1 MKNYVKPVIVA
12 NNEIAESVYM
22 ASGDGSW
29 SSDCWTIEAHC
40 CQDWNGSAKVYEAKA
55 THSTDYVHISG
66 CTVVTATCS
75 ATLDASKSYAEFPS
89 TVSGNTITIT
99 RELLADSYHSGDN
112 YTFKIWASTGV
123 EGTTK
128 ALSMDSITISCRH
141 DTNVQGGID

>member
-40 CQDWNGSAKVYEAKA
+40 CQDWNGSAKIYEATA
-55 THSTDYVHISG
+55 THSTDYVH
-66 CTVVTATCS
+66 
-75 ATLDASKSYAEFPS
+75 SKSYAEFPS

-112 YTFKIWASTGV
+112 YTFKIWASTGD